1 MKRKMKRLKT
11 PIPRLAIPS
20 WIMGRLTDDDN
31 CYDLN
36 KVLLTLK
43 EIKDNAKIKKTK
55 LESTKNS

>member
-1 MKRKMKRLKT
+1 MKRKMKRLNA

-20 WIMGRLTDDDN
+20 WIMGRLTDDVD

-43 EIKDNAKIKKTK
+43 EIKNNAKIKK
-55 LESTKNS
+55 NC

>member
-20 WIMGRLTDDDN
+20 WIMGRLTDDDD
-31 CYDLN
+31 CYNLN

-43 EIKDNAKIKKTK
+43 EIKDNAKIKK
-55 LESTKNS
+55 NC

>member
-1 MKRKMKRLKT
+1 MKRLKT

-20 WIMGRLTDDDN
+20 WIMGRLTDDDD

-43 EIKDNAKIKKTK
+43 KIKHKRNEKCTMDFK
-55 LESTKNS
+55 L